1 MPFTYISEKDCPKNY
16 GVELNM
22 EILLKKIHF
31 LIPVCEFSLCGFP
44 WQMAMSLTTEAAWCL
59 LFSVIGSQQ
68 TQPGS
73 LSETESPVSLCRF
86 GSKGAFLCLWESPQS
101 SAWQWSSLRMDVRQ
115 THRVLPHQPAPA
127 PSFGAVCSRE
137 EGGCDASGLDYS
149 SARRAVL
156 LGHFSSELWSR
167 KEEGGRLR
175 LLWGVLQHVSTNWN
189 KRGKGI
195 AVVLVISSG
204 TENIVSGMDLLH
216 LLWMKDRRGH
226 HQKVL
231 CSWSRKFTLKP
242 EMGLSARM
250 EISLLSN

>member
-1 MPFTYISEKDCPKNY
+1 MPFNYISEKDCPRNY

-22 EILLKKIHF
+22 EILLKKSHF
-31 LIPVCEFSLCGFP
+31 LIPLCGFSLCGFP

-59 LFSVIGSQQ
+59 LFSVMGSQQ

-127 PSFGAVCSRE
+127 PSFGAVCRRE
-137 EGGCDASGLDYS
+137 EEGCDASGLDYS

-156 LGHFSSELWSR
+156 PGYFSSELWRKGRGKR
-167 KEEGGRLR
+167 KEGRGRSEAETFVGCVTTCFNKFKQKRKRNCCGFGHFQWHWEHCLWDGFIAPAMNEGQEGSPSEGA
-175 LLWGVLQHVSTNWN
+175 LLMV
-189 KRGKGI
+189 
-195 AVVLVISSG
+195 
-204 TENIVSGMDLLH
+204 
-216 LLWMKDRRGH
+216 
-226 HQKVL
+226 
-231 CSWSRKFTLKP
+231 
-242 EMGLSARM
+242 
-250 EISLLSN
+250 